1 VAGVAA
7 LLASLPEFNTPDKI
21 RAALEGTALD
31 LGPVCRDLYYGF
43 GLVQAFDAVQ
53 FNPADPPPKCYYY
66 LSGSRTSLRV
76 LSQKRLRTS
85 LRVFETYSAS

>member
-1 VAGVAA
+1 MGKAA
-7 LLASLPEFNTPDKI
+7 TDFVTDI
-21 RAALEGTALD
+21 
-31 LGPVCRDLYYGF
+31 
-43 GLVQAFDAVQ
+43 
-53 FNPADPPPKCYYY
+53 ADGYSSY